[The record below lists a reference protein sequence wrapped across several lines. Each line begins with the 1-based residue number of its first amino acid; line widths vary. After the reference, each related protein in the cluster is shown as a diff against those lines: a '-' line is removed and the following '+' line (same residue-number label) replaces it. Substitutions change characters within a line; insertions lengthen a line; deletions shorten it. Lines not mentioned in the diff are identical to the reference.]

1 MSTRKEKKRTVTHRE
16 YLEMCANTV
25 AASKANPYGEVRPKV
40 KNCIE
45 YINVLLEE
53 LGYEVVD

>member
-1 MSTRKEKKRTVTHRE
+1 MKKEKRTITHRE

-25 AASKANPYGEVRPKV
+25 ASSKANPYGETRPKV
-40 KNCIE
+40 QSCIE

-53 LGYEVVD
+53 LGYEVVN